1 MPGVTTSVYTHTENI
16 QYLYAQSLVHLKT
29 SALCY
34 SFLKVLEVELE
45 DLRCQVEHLRSEIS
59 RVRHEKQEEEERLH
73 EVISTLQA
81 ELATLGPNV
90 HEVSD
95 SQDGDSFNPSPAPS
109 PEPQQQHLQEQE
121 RRGKPNSLKQE
132 ISLTNSAA
140 SSSLRSRLKVL
151 QSQFETA
158 VAEKEGLERLLL
170 TQEEEYREQ
179 GEEFGKR
186 IKAEREKSDEV
197 QGLLILKEAELKEV
211 EERVDEER
219 EKRKLSEDD
228 RDRWKLQAEEAN
240 TLREEKTHLNALILD
255 LQKNEEDRRRET
267 EDLKT
272 KGQEMAHDMEVLR
285 KNCLSFER
293 QVQELRADKVDMEK
307 LVNEGREQIKTL
319 ETMKEEL
326 SAKCEEL
333 QRRESQHLEEIE
345 KLRQEVASMKV
356 LIQDLTL
363 KLSEKETNQEEAQKE
378 VLVSLVHYFIFFK
391 GTGKQK
397 VEPFFSVQQF
407 IYL

>member
-1 MPGVTTSVYTHTENI
+1 M
-16 QYLYAQSLVHLKT
+16 
-29 SALCY
+29 
-34 SFLKVLEVELE
+34 EVELE
-45 DLRCQVEHLRSEIS
+45 DLRCQVEHLQSEIS
-59 RVRHEKQEEEERLH
+59 RVRHEKQEEAERLH

-81 ELATLGPNV
+81 ELATLGANV

-95 SQDGDSFNPSPAPS
+95 SQDGDSINPSPAPS

-121 RRGKPNSLKQE
+121 RRGQPNSLKHE

-140 SSSLRSRLKVL
+140 SSALRSRLKVL

-333 QRRESQHLEEIE
+333 QRRESQHQEEIE

-363 KLSEKETNQEEAQKE
+363 KLREKETNQEEAQKE
-378 VLVSLVHYFIFFK
+378 VLVSLVHYFMFLK
-391 GTGKQK
+391 GQANRKLNLH
-397 VEPFFSVQQF
+397 FHFNLF
-407 IYL
+407 IYKKRVC